1 MLNWIHEL
9 ETFQPELE
17 KDKVISLSD
26 HRIRTLQR
34 LCRLPLY
41 QVAMVAL
48 YCTMRKSGKTLRS
61 LEFLEAARKALP
73 GKPVV
78 RGFEALI
85 TSNWMRVYS
94 DGAFSNDE
102 IVRLTRQVDQALQ
115 NSDFSLL
122 PPAKEDDPHWHLR
135 RLYARASQLRRGHR
149 TARDWSFY
157 CDDFVR
163 HMSVEQRNLLNEAA
177 WPLGDRD
184 LVFYAATI
192 MLMEGGELDI
202 RALLQLFGVDPV
214 QRAILRSELVHP
226 DHPLLRDLWWSM
238 EESYR
243 GDRMIKLS
251 DRLMKL
257 FVPELKLEH
266 TQKVHSAL
274 NTISSDSIETVE
286 LIYDAALQKQLHT
299 ITQLCRPRVFESY
312 VQSYAQNAMRGLVVQ
327 LHGAPG
333 TGKTEFCYQLAR
345 QTGRDVLVLDVSQA
359 RDKYYGETEKII
371 TGIFN
376 EYRKQVQ
383 QSDAFPILLFN
394 EGDSIFQKR
403 VSNDRESSQTENIV
417 QTILLNELERFQG
430 ILMVTTNTPHHFD
443 KAFER
448 RFQFRLQFSA
458 PGEQVRLQLLRNAL
472 PEGKLSVLQRIA
484 YECQFTAAE
493 LQNALRKIHI
503 EKLCGNV
510 GADRIAAIWEMLRN
524 EKPAKQRIGFR
535 V

>member
-26 HRIRTLQR
+26 HRIRTLQS

-85 TSNWMRVYS
+85 TSNWIRVYS

-102 IVRLTRQVDQALQ
+102 IVRLTRQVEQALQ
-115 NSDFSLL
+115 SSDFTLL

-163 HMSVEQRNLLNEAA
+163 HLSADQRCLLREAS
-177 WPLGDRD
+177 WTVGDRD
-184 LVFYAATI
+184 LVFYTAAT
-192 MLMEGGELDI
+192 MLMEGAELDI
-202 RALLQLFGVDPV
+202 RALLQIFGSDPV
-214 QRAILRSELVHP
+214 HRAIMRSELVHP
-226 DHPLLRDLWWSM
+226 DHPLLRDMWWSM

-243 GDRMIKLS
+243 GDRLVKLS

-257 FVPELKLEH
+257 FLPELKLAQA
-266 TQKVHSAL
+266 QKVHSAL
-274 NTISSDSIETVE
+274 NTITCDTIEPVE
-286 LIYDAALQKQLHT
+286 LIYDESLQRELDT
-299 ITQLCRPRVFESY
+299 IMQLCHPRVF
-312 VQSYAQNAMRGLVVQ
+312 QSYEQAYAQSAMRGLVVQ

-345 QTGRDVLVLDVSQA
+345 QTGRNLLVLDVSQA

-383 QSDAFPILLFN
+383 LGEAFPILLFN
-394 EGDSIFQKR
+394 EGDSIFQRR
-403 VSNDRESSQTENIV
+403 VSNDRESSQTENII

-430 ILMVTTNTPHHFD
+430 ILMVTTNTPQHFD

-448 RFQFRLQFSA
+448 RFQFRLKFSA
-458 PGEQVRLQLLRNAL
+458 PSEQARMQLLRNAL
-472 PEGKLSVLQRIA
+472 PEVKVPTLQRIA
-484 YECQFTAAE
+484 FECQFTAAE
-493 LQNALRKIHI
+493 LQNALRKLRI
-503 EKLCGNV
+503 EELCSKTV
-510 GADRIAAIWEMLRN
+510 QDRTARLWELMRSDKTA
-524 EKPAKQRIGFR
+524 KPPIGFKF
-535 V
+535 

>member
-1 MLNWIHEL
+1 MLNWIQEL
-9 ETFQPELE
+9 ETLQPELE

-48 YCTMRKSGKTLRS
+48 YCTMRKSGKTVRS
-61 LEFLEAARKALP
+61 LEFLDAARKALP

-102 IVRLTRQVDQALQ
+102 IVRLTRPVEQALQ
-115 NSDFSLL
+115 SSDFELL
-122 PPAKEDDPHWHLR
+122 PPAKDDDPHWHLR
-135 RLYARASQLRRGHR
+135 RLYARASQLRRGQR
-149 TARDWSFY
+149 NARDWSFY
-157 CDDFVR
+157 CEDFVR
-163 HMSVEQRNLLNEAA
+163 HMSAAQRCLLRDAA
-177 WPLGDRD
+177 WSVGDRD
-184 LVFYAATI
+184 LVFYTATT
-192 MLMEGGELDI
+192 MLMEGGELDL
-202 RALLQLFGVDPV
+202 RALLQIFGEDPV
-214 QRAILRSELVHP
+214 HRAILRSELVHP
-226 DHPLLRDLWWSM
+226 DHPLLRDMWWSM

-243 GDRMIKLS
+243 GDRMVKLS

-257 FVPELKLEH
+257 FLPELKLA
-266 TQKVHSAL
+266 QAPKIHSAL
-274 NTISSDSIETVE
+274 NTITCDTIEPVQ
-286 LIYDAALQKQLHT
+286 LIYDEALQKQLHT
-299 ITQLCRPRVFESY
+299 ITQLCQPRVFESY
-312 VQSYAQNAMRGLVVQ
+312 MQSYAQSAMRGLVVQ

-345 QTGRDVLVLDVSQA
+345 QTGRNLLVLDVSQA

-383 QSDAFPILLFN
+383 LGDAFPILLFN
-394 EGDSIFQKR
+394 EGDSIFQRR
-403 VSNDRESSQTENIV
+403 VSNDRESSQTENII

-430 ILMVTTNTPHHFD
+430 ILMVTTNTPQHFD

-448 RFQFRLQFSA
+448 RFQFRLKFAA
-458 PGEQVRLQLLRNAL
+458 PSEQARVQLLRNAL
-472 PEGKLSVLQRIA
+472 PEATLPMLQRIA
-484 YECQFTAAE
+484 SECQFTAAE
-493 LQNALRKIHI
+493 LQNAMRKLQI
-503 EKLCGNV
+503 EMLCGNTIQDR
-510 GADRIAAIWEMLRN
+510 ADAVWVMLKGERRTVQ
-524 EKPAKQRIGFR
+524 PIGFKF
-535 V
+535 